1 MVAEERGEPRVE
13 APDAIVVGAG
23 AGGPVVAKE
32 LAERGVRVLML
43 EAGPWNDPDHDYTR
57 LEDDMGGIMDG
68 RFRWGPADRSAPPW
82 GRRREGAGLILQCA
96 GVGGTTQHYNAISP
110 RMYPSGIDDDW
121 PIAYEDLIPYYEGVE
136 TFLPVRLV
144 DDLAT
149 KDALFAEGCER
160 IGLERSE
167 STYVTKDM
175 WRPSHN
181 AILPIARMT
190 PGGSLAWPDVEGCTM
205 CGHCFEGCPNPR
217 GAPVERKAKR
227 STNVSYVPAA
237 VATGHCEVVPN
248 AFATAVLFDGGG
260 GGGGGGGR
268 GSNRPARVRGVRW
281 RDTVTG
287 DVHEAEAPV
296 VVLAGGSIESP
307 RLWLNSGLPNAHD
320 VVGRY
325 LTSHAQDFVTGLFDR
340 EVHPDVGQVTMA
352 RADFP
357 GYGTLWSQ
365 GFGPQAFAIVLMGAG
380 QGFWDEP
387 TRGEPWDFAGRAYGA
402 DALRKVDEY
411 HRSLSVVV
419 CVDDQAETTNR
430 VALVDDWAPDEHGA
444 LPRVVYRP
452 SATSWDR
459 QHWLARKAAEIL
471 RAAGAREVH
480 RTNMQ
485 PLFTHIM
492 STMRMGRD
500 PATSVCD
507 PDGQAHEVEGLFV
520 GDTSALPN
528 AIGGPNPTLTAQALA
543 ARTADRI
550 AELRFA

>member
-1 MVAEERGEPRVE
+1 VD

-23 AGGPVVAKE
+23 AGGPVIAKE
-32 LAERGVRVLML
+32 LTERGVRVLML
-43 EAGPWNDPDHDYTR
+43 EAGPWNDPDLDYTR
-57 LEDDMGGIMDG
+57 LEDDMGGIMNG
-68 RFRWGPADRSAPPW
+68 RFRWGPADRSATPW

-110 RMYPSGIDDDW
+110 RMYPGAVDEDW
-121 PIAYEDLIPYYEGVE
+121 PLSYEDLIPYYERVE
-136 TFLPVRLV
+136 AFLPVHLV

-149 KDALFAEGCER
+149 KDALFADGCDR
-160 IGLERSE
+160 IGLPRSE
-167 STYVTKDM
+167 TTYVTADM

-181 AILPIARMT
+181 AILPIAQMM
-190 PGGSLAWPDVEGCTM
+190 PGGPLTWPDVDGCTM
-205 CGHCFEGCPNPR
+205 CGHCFEGCANPR
-217 GAPVERKAKR
+217 GAPIERKAKR

-237 VATGHCEVVPN
+237 MATGNCEVVPN
-248 AFATAVLFDGGG
+248 AFATAILFEGGAAE
-260 GGGGGGGR
+260 
-268 GSNRPARVRGVRW
+268 RPARVRGVRW
-281 RDTVTG
+281 RDTPTG
-287 DVHEAEAPV
+287 EVREAEARV

-307 RLWLNSGLPNAHD
+307 RLWLNSGLPNGRG

-365 GFGPQAFAIVLMGAG
+365 GFGPQSFAIVLMGAG

-387 TRGEPWDFAGRAYGA
+387 TGDEPWDFAGRGYGA
-402 DALRKVDEY
+402 EALRKLDGY

-419 CVDDQAETTNR
+419 CVDDEAEATNR
-430 VALVDDWAPDEHGA
+430 VTLVDDWAPDDHGA
-444 LPRVVYRP
+444 LPRVVYHP
-452 SATSWDR
+452 SVTTLER
-459 QHWLARKAAEIL
+459 RHWLARKAAEIL

-500 PATSVCD
+500 PTTSVCD
-507 PDGQAHEVEGLFV
+507 PDGQAHEVEGLFL

-528 AIGGPNPTLTAQALA
+528 ALGGPNPTLTGQALA

-550 AELRFA
+550 LALRFD